1 MKMQKPDRKEEELLL
16 DLAIAGNSKAFST
29 LYRRYYNQVYAFCI
43 RMLHGQGDPEDTT
56 QQVFLEAWRS
66 LHRFEKRSLF
76 STWITRIAIH
86 TCLSLLRRTGK
97 IRLHLDDNSEFS
109 DKAKEFVWIEPE
121 SSLDEQLNAKA
132 QRQAINQILKTLTDK
147 KKTVF
152 ILSDLQG
159 MTAPEIAE
167 VLKIPDATV
176 RTRLFHARKEFLDAV
191 NQNSHYKELLSA

>member
-1 MKMQKPDRKEEELLL
+1 MTTQKLDRKEEESLL
-16 DLAIAGNSKAFST
+16 DLAIAGNSSAFSS
-29 LYRRYYNQVYAFCI
+29 LYRRYYHQVHTFCV

-86 TCLSLLRRTGK
+86 TCLSFLRRTSK
-97 IRLHLDDNSEFS
+97 IRLHHHDNSES
-109 DKAKEFVWIEPE
+109 SEKNIEFVWIEPE
-121 SSLDEQLNAKA
+121 SSLDDQINSKA
-132 QRQAINQILKTLTDK
+132 QRQAIQKILKTLTDK

-152 ILSDLQG
+152 VLSDMQG
-159 MTAPEIAE
+159 MSAPEIAE

-191 NQNSHYKELLSA
+191 NKNSHYKELLCA

>member
-1 MKMQKPDRKEEELLL
+1 MLKPTREEEESLI
-16 DLAIAGNSKAFST
+16 DLAIAGDSQAFSS
-29 LYRRYYNQVYAFCI
+29 LYQRYYSQVYAFCV
-43 RMLHGQGDPEDTT
+43 RMLHGHGDPEDTT

-86 TCLSLLRRTGK
+86 TCLSLLRRGK
-97 IRLHLDDNSEFS
+97 KNRQHQEAEFTCMEPEQSLDDQINS
-109 DKAKEFVWIEPE
+109 
-121 SSLDEQLNAKA
+121 KA
-132 QRQAINQILKTLTDK
+132 QRQAIQQILKTLTDK
-147 KKTVF
+147 KKIVF

-159 MTAPEIAE
+159 MRAPEIAHI
-167 VLKIPDATV
+167 LKIPDATV

>member
-1 MKMQKPDRKEEELLL
+1 MQKIDRKEEESWI
-16 DLAIAGNSKAFST
+16 DLAITGNPKAFSN
-29 LYRRYYNQVYAFCI
+29 LYRRYYNQVYAFCV

-97 IRLHLDDNSEFS
+97 IRVHQEDSSES
-109 DKAKEFVWIEPE
+109 PDKATEYVWIQPE
-121 SSLDEQLNAKA
+121 SSPDEQFNTKA
-132 QRQAINQILKTLTDK
+132 QRHAIGQILKTLTDK
-147 KKTVF
+147 KKIVF

-167 VLKIPDATV
+167 ILKIPDATV
-176 RTRLFHARKEFLDAV
+176 RTRLFHARREFLDAV

>member
-1 MKMQKPDRKEEELLL
+1 MLKPNRKEEESMI
-16 DLAIAGNSKAFST
+16 DLAIAGDNQAFSH
-29 LYRRYYNQVYAFCI
+29 LYQRYYNQVYAFCV

-86 TCLSLLRRTGK
+86 TCLSLLRRGK
-97 IRLHLDDNSEFS
+97 KNRFYQETESIWVEPEQPLDDQIN
-109 DKAKEFVWIEPE
+109 
-121 SSLDEQLNAKA
+121 NKA

-147 KKTVF
+147 KKIVF

-159 MTAPEIAE
+159 MRAPEIAHI
-167 VLKIPDATV
+167 LKIPDATV

-191 NQNSHYKELLSA
+191 NENSHYKELLSA

>member
-1 MKMQKPDRKEEELLL
+1 MHKPDRKEEEALI
-16 DLAIAGNSKAFST
+16 DLAIAGDGSAFSS
-29 LYRRYYNQVYAFCI
+29 LYQRYHHQVYAFCS
-43 RMLHGQGDPEDTT
+43 RMLHGHGDPEDTT

-86 TCLSLLRRTGK
+86 TCLSLLRRGNK
-97 IRLHLDDNSEFS
+97 IRLHHENGSEAS
-109 DKAKEFVWIEPE
+109 DKIMEFVWIEPE
-121 SSLDEQLNAKA
+121 SPLDEQLNSKA
-132 QRQAINQILKTLTDK
+132 QRQAIHQILKTLTDK
-147 KKTVF
+147 KKIVF

-159 MTAPEIAE
+159 MRAPEIASI
-167 VLKIPDATV
+167 LKIPDATV